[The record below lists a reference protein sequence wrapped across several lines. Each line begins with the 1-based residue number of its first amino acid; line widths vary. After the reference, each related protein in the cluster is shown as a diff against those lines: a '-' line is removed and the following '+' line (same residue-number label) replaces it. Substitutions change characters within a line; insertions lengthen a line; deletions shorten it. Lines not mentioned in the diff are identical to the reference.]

1 MVVFVLFFIVF
12 VAVGIVSYFV
22 GQQRIRD
29 IATFA
34 TAHGLTVL
42 GSDWDM
48 GDSGF
53 SLFEAGNRRY
63 WRNVLRGQWKD
74 LPVTYCDYSY
84 VVSDGKNQNTI
95 SFSNVIATLGVQWMS
110 QVTVSPRGMIGA
122 LAEKSVGAPGI
133 KFESIDFNDRFDV
146 QCSDGA
152 FAIELIDAQMIET
165 LLALDPGYHV
175 VFGPE
180 EMMVYAHRRPVTE
193 LGAMFDAAALIGQR
207 IPALARTG
215 PAPSADPT
223 AGV

>member
-1 MVVFVLFFIVF
+1 MVVFVLFFIV
-12 VAVGIVSYFV
+12 VAVVGVVSYFA

-29 IATFA
+29 IAAFA

-63 WRNVLRGQWKD
+63 WRNVLRGQWSG

-84 VVSDGKNQNTI
+84 VISDGKNQNTV
-95 SFSNVIATLGVQWMS
+95 SFSNVIASPGVQWMP
-110 QVTVSPRGMIGA
+110 QVTCSPRGVIGA

-146 QCSDGA
+146 QCSEGS
-152 FAIELIDAQMIET
+152 FAVE
-165 LLALDPGYHV
+165 
-175 VFGPE
+175 
-180 EMMVYAHRRPVTE
+180 
-193 LGAMFDAAALIGQR
+193 
-207 IPALARTG
+207 
-215 PAPSADPT
+215 
-223 AGV
+223 